1 MFGKCSS
8 LIEKGQLRKD
18 NFLSLESFLNFRA
31 VSENTKHR
39 IEQLLIDVSQFN
51 GNDILVNCQQGI
63 FPVDAGQS
71 SFLFP
76 YEQHLKALLQSA
88 IRTKKE
94 QGIFPLC
101 LAKGLVEWSYKGER
115 IHTPILLFPCTIE
128 LIKVSN
134 AVKINVLDDE
144 VFVNP
149 FLLNRL
155 QAEFEF
161 KKELLSVDEIE
172 AFLKAND
179 FSILQNIPSFLGNF
193 HHHRFEIVKE
203 LEELLECSLSSSVS
217 ELLGDEHLSSNV
229 PLKLGNELL
238 FPSDANQLEVFSCF
252 ELQNTVVQG
261 PPGTGKSQV
270 LSNLLG
276 KVLSLNASAVVVS
289 EKRVALE
296 VLVKKLAQFDLDS
309 LCFIATSETLS
320 KDFLAELKLAW
331 NQMEASNLKFSEGN
345 LLISEQYRD
354 QLQYTLD
361 VLNRP
366 DLIGGV
372 SYSDYQSLL
381 AKRPIDQYTYS
392 SDLPDVSELLKNKT
406 VLERIYS
413 TKLNS
418 LIGSCSYGS
427 IQQVTFLKLD
437 KAISSWKNELTE
449 LKKLFV
455 IETWSD
461 FQEAMKLA
469 AMSQNFSN
477 PIVRKHSSILKEGS
491 KEQKRFEKLRKQYLK
506 TEYQLATFQSERTNW
521 KKEPTNVEVD
531 YLLELLGYT
540 SLIGK
545 WKVKRH
551 WSNYSNLPLEKANDL
566 LHHWKQYLNL
576 NNSLS
581 HLKVELCEIGI
592 DELPLELE
600 LIQQQIH
607 HTSADER
614 AKWEQISPELRLN
627 YANENGRLNQL
638 YTELKATFRW
648 DETESIGNF
657 LDAFLNHFQDISN
670 LHVELKKLPEVFIRS
685 CKRYASF
692 EEIELSIFK
701 SSWVRFSHQFPTLS
715 SFEPNDLLGKSK
727 RILEERS
734 NEAVYLAS
742 SIQHKQLEKFQ
753 MYHELLQ
760 TVPAKLSAEEK
771 ELRARLKK
779 GKALLVK
786 EFAKSRNHPSLRE
799 LFASDAREWIQL
811 FKPIWLSNPAQIAK
825 CFPMQEG
832 LFDVAIFDEA
842 SQIPLQNVLGT
853 LQRSKRILVAGDQQ
867 QMGPSWYFKS
877 GSTEIIDVLHQASF
891 YWNTVSLKHHYRSEH
906 PALIQFSNK
915 HFYKNELVAFPSVQ
929 QELQPIM
936 WHYCEKGRFINRKNQ
951 EEAKQ
956 VAVLI
961 EKVIDS
967 ANVLGIV
974 AFSESQLAE
983 INGHLSSKTLEK
995 LEERIE
1001 NDTAFFKAL
1010 ENVQGEECDLLII
1023 SFGYGYS
1030 EENEFH
1036 MRFGPM
1042 NSKNGTKRLNV
1053 LLTRACKKIDF
1064 FSSVKASDFKLSSN
1078 EAINLL
1084 RQFLLQLE
1092 NATTTDNSDFPFG
1105 LTPQISSNQLTIEH
1119 VYEKMHDAEEVL
1131 TLVSVLENRGWEL
1144 NFS

>member
-1 MFGKCSS
+1 MPFQK
-8 LIEKGQLRKD
+8 EA
-18 NFLSLESFLNFRA
+18 ESFLNFRA
-31 VSENTKHR
+31 VSENAKHR
-39 IEQLLIDVSQFN
+39 IEQLLIESSQFN
-51 GNDILVNCQQGI
+51 ANDLLVNCQHAI
-63 FPVDAGQS
+63 FPVESAQS
-71 SFLFP
+71 NFLFP
-76 YEQHLKALLQSA
+76 FEKELKSLIQSA

-101 LAKGLVEWSYKGER
+101 LAKGLVEWSYKGEQ

-128 LIKVSN
+128 QIKVSN
-134 AVKINVLDDE
+134 AVKINVLEDE

-149 FLLNRL
+149 FLINRL
-155 QAEFEF
+155 QTEFEF
-161 KKELLSVDEIE
+161 KKEQLSVDAIE
-172 AFLKAND
+172 AFLKSND
-179 FSILQNIPSFLGNF
+179 FRILQNIPSFLGNF

-203 LEELLECSLSSSVS
+203 LEELLDCSLSSSVS
-217 ELLGDEHLSSNV
+217 ELLGDEHLSSNLT
-229 PLKLGNELL
+229 LKLGNELL

-252 ELQNTVVQG
+252 EQQNTVVQG

-276 KVLSLNASAVVVS
+276 KVLSMNASAVVVS

-320 KDFLAELKLAW
+320 KDFLEELKLSW
-331 NQMEASNLKFSEGN
+331 NLLEASNLKSVEGN
-345 LLISEQYRD
+345 LQISEQYRD

-366 DLIGGV
+366 DLIGGL
-372 SYSDYQSLL
+372 SYSAFHELL
-381 AKRPIDQYTYS
+381 AKRKIDEYVYS
-392 SDLPDVSELLKNKT
+392 SDLPDVSELLEHKT
-406 VLERIYS
+406 ILDRIYS

-427 IQQVTFLKLD
+427 IQQASFLKLD
-437 KAISSWKNELTE
+437 QAISTWKNELIQ
-449 LKKLFV
+449 LKKLFS

-469 AMSQNFSN
+469 ALSQNFSN

-506 TEYQLATFQSERTNW
+506 TEHQLSTFQSERTNW

-531 YLLELLGYT
+531 YLLELLGNT
-540 SLIGK
+540 TLIGK

-566 LHHWKQYLNL
+566 LHHWKQYLSL

-581 HLKVELCEIGI
+581 QIKIELCEIGV

-600 LIQQQIH
+600 LLQQQIH
-607 HTSADER
+607 YTSADER
-614 AKWEQISPELRLN
+614 AKWEQITPEMRLN
-627 YANENGRLNQL
+627 YASENGRLNQL

-648 DETESIGNF
+648 DETEVVGDF
-657 LDAFLNHFQDISN
+657 LEAFLNHFQDISN
-670 LHVELKKLPEVFIRS
+670 LHVELKRLPEVFIRS
-685 CKRYASF
+685 CKRYTTF
-692 EEIELSIFK
+692 EELELSIFK
-701 SSWVRFSHQFPTLS
+701 SSWVRFSHQFPTLA
-715 SFEPNDLLGKSK
+715 SFEPNDLLEKSK

-734 NEAVYLAS
+734 NEAVYHAS
-742 SIQHKQLEKFQ
+742 SIQRKQLEKFQ
-753 MYHELLQ
+753 VYHELLQ
-760 TVPAKLSAEEK
+760 TVPAKLSTEQK

-799 LFASDAREWIQL
+799 LFASEAREWIQL

-832 LFDVAIFDEA
+832 IFDVAIFDEA
-842 SQIPLQNVLGT
+842 SQIPLQNALGT
-853 LQRSKRILVAGDQQ
+853 LQRSKRVLVAGDQQ
-867 QMGPSWYFKS
+867 QMGPSSYFKS

-891 YWNTVSLKHHYRSEH
+891 YWNTIGLKHHYRSEH

-915 HFYKNELVAFPSVQ
+915 HFYKNELLAFPSFQ
-929 QELQPIM
+929 QESHPISL
-936 WHYCEKGRFINRKNQ
+936 HYCEKGRFINRKNQ
-951 EEAKQ
+951 EEAQQ
-956 VAVLI
+956 VAELI

-974 AFSESQLAE
+974 AFSETQLAE
-983 INGHLSSKTLEK
+983 ISAHLSSKTLEK

-1010 ENVQGEECDLLII
+1010 ENVQGEECDHLII

-1030 EENEFH
+1030 DEHEFH

-1053 LLTRACKKIDF
+1053 LLTRARKKIDF

-1092 NATTTDNSDFPFG
+1092 NVTSTNNSDFPFG
-1105 LTPQISSNQLTIEH
+1105 LTPHISSNQLTIEH
-1119 VYEKMHDAEEVL
+1119 VYEKMHDAEELL
-1131 TLVSVLENRGWEL
+1131 TLVSVLENRGWNL
-1144 NFS
+1144 AFV

>member
-1 MFGKCSS
+1 MPFQK
-8 LIEKGQLRKD
+8 EA
-18 NFLSLESFLNFRA
+18 ESFLNFRA
-31 VSENTKHR
+31 VSENAKHR
-39 IEQLLIDVSQFN
+39 IEQLLIESSQYN
-51 GNDILVNCQQGI
+51 ANDLLVNCQHTI
-63 FPVDAGQS
+63 FPVESAQS
-71 SFLFP
+71 NFLFP
-76 YEQHLKALLQSA
+76 FEKELKSLIQSA

-101 LAKGLVEWSYKGER
+101 LAKGLVEWSYKGEQ

-128 LIKVSN
+128 QIKVSN
-134 AVKINVLDDE
+134 AVKINVLEDE

-149 FLLNRL
+149 FLINRL
-155 QAEFEF
+155 QTEFEF
-161 KKELLSVDEIE
+161 KKEQLSVDAIE
-172 AFLKAND
+172 AFLKSND
-179 FSILQNIPSFLGNF
+179 FRILQNIPSFLGNF

-203 LEELLECSLSSSVS
+203 LEELLDCSLSSSVS
-217 ELLGDEHLSSNV
+217 ELLGDEHLSSNLT
-229 PLKLGNELL
+229 LKLGNELL

-252 ELQNTVVQG
+252 EQQNTVVQG

-276 KVLSLNASAVVVS
+276 KVLSMNASAVVVS

-296 VLVKKLAQFDLDS
+296 VLVKKLSQFDLDS

-320 KDFLAELKLAW
+320 KDFLEELKLSW
-331 NQMEASNLKFSEGN
+331 NQLESSNLKSVEGN
-345 LLISEQYRD
+345 LQISEQYRD

-366 DLIGGV
+366 DLIGGL
-372 SYSDYQSLL
+372 SYSAFHELL
-381 AKRPIDQYTYS
+381 AKRKIDEYVYS
-392 SDLPDVSELLKNKT
+392 SYLPDVSELLEHKT
-406 VLERIYS
+406 ILDRIYS

-427 IQQVTFLKLD
+427 IQQASFLKLD
-437 KAISSWKNELTE
+437 QAISTWKNEVIQLE
-449 LKKLFV
+449 KLFS

-469 AMSQNFSN
+469 ALSQNFSN

-506 TEYQLATFQSERTNW
+506 TEHQLSTFQSERTNW

-531 YLLELLGYT
+531 YLLELLGNT
-540 SLIGK
+540 TLIGK

-566 LHHWKQYLNL
+566 LHHWKQYLSL

-581 HLKVELCEIGI
+581 QIKIELCEIGV

-600 LIQQQIH
+600 LLQQQIH
-607 HTSADER
+607 YTSADER
-614 AKWEQISPELRLN
+614 AKWEQITPEMRLN
-627 YANENGRLNQL
+627 YASENGRLNQL

-648 DETESIGNF
+648 DETEVVGDF
-657 LDAFLNHFQDISN
+657 LEAFLNHFQDISN
-670 LHVELKKLPEVFIRS
+670 LHVELKRLPEVFIRS
-685 CKRYASF
+685 CKRYSTF
-692 EEIELSIFK
+692 EELELSIFK
-701 SSWVRFSHQFPTLS
+701 SSWVRFSHQFPTLA
-715 SFEPNDLLGKSK
+715 SFEPHDLLEKSK

-734 NEAVYLAS
+734 NEAVYHAS
-742 SIQHKQLEKFQ
+742 SIQRKQLEKFQ
-753 MYHELLQ
+753 VYHELLQ
-760 TVPAKLSAEEK
+760 TVPAKLSTEQK

-786 EFAKSRNHPSLRE
+786 EFAKSRNHPSLGE
-799 LFASDAREWIQL
+799 LFASEAREWIQL

-832 LFDVAIFDEA
+832 IFDVAIFDEA
-842 SQIPLQNVLGT
+842 SQIPLQNALGT
-853 LQRSKRILVAGDQQ
+853 IQRSKRVLVAGDQQ
-867 QMGPSWYFKS
+867 QMGPSSYFKS
-877 GSTEIIDVLHQASF
+877 GSTEITDVLHQASF
-891 YWNTVSLKHHYRSEH
+891 YWNMIGLKHHYRSEH

-915 HFYKNELVAFPSVQ
+915 HFYKNELLAFPTVE
-929 QELQPIM
+929 QELQPIS

-951 EEAKQ
+951 EEAQQ
-956 VAVLI
+956 VAELI

-974 AFSESQLAE
+974 AFSETQLAE
-983 INGHLSSKTLEK
+983 ISTHLSSKTLEK
-995 LEERIE
+995 LEERIDD
-1001 NDTAFFKAL
+1001 DTAFFKAL
-1010 ENVQGEECDLLII
+1010 ENVQGEECDHLII

-1030 EENEFH
+1030 DDNEFH

-1053 LLTRACKKIDF
+1053 LLTRSRKKIDF

-1105 LTPQISSNQLTIEH
+1105 LTPHITSNQITIEH
-1119 VYEKMHDAEEVL
+1119 VYEKMHDAEELL
-1131 TLVSVLENRGWEL
+1131 TLVSVLENRGWNL
-1144 NFS
+1144 AFV

>member
-1 MFGKCSS
+1 LFGKCSS

-31 VSENTKHR
+31 VSENAKHR

-71 SFLFP
+71 SFLLP
-76 YEQHLKALLQSA
+76 YEQNLKTLLQSA

-101 LAKGLVEWSYKGER
+101 LAKGLIEWSYKGEH
-115 IHTPILLFPCTIE
+115 IHTPILLFPCSIE
-128 LIKVSN
+128 LVKVSN

-161 KKELLSVDEIE
+161 KKEQLSVDAIE
-172 AFLKAND
+172 AFLMAND

-217 ELLGDEHLSSNV
+217 ELLGDEHLSSNL

-238 FPSDANQLEVFSCF
+238 FPSDADQLEVFSCF
-252 ELQNTVVQG
+252 EQQNTVVQG

-276 KVLSLNASAVVVS
+276 KVLSMNASAVVVS

-296 VLVKKLAQFDLDS
+296 VLVKKLAHFDLDS

-320 KDFLAELKLAW
+320 KDFLAELKIAW
-331 NQMEASNLKFSEGN
+331 NQIESNNLKSAEGN
-345 LLISEQYRD
+345 LQISEQYRD

-361 VLNRP
+361 ILNRP
-366 DLIGGV
+366 DLIGGL
-372 SYSDYQSLL
+372 SYSDYQLL
-381 AKRPIDQYTYS
+381 VAKRPLDSCTYS
-392 SDLPDVSELLKNKT
+392 SDLPDVSELLKHKT

-413 TKLNS
+413 AKLNS

-427 IQQVTFLKLD
+427 MQQTSFLNLD
-437 KAISSWKNELTE
+437 QAIAAWKKELME
-449 LKKLFV
+449 LKKLFS

-469 AMSQNFSN
+469 ALSQNFSN
-477 PIVRKHSSILKEGS
+477 PIVRKHSSILKEGT

-506 TEYQLATFQSERTNW
+506 TEHQLSTFQSERTNW

-531 YLLELLGYT
+531 YLLELLGNT

-566 LHHWKQYLNL
+566 LHHWKQYLSL
-576 NNSLS
+576 NNTLS
-581 HLKVELCEIGI
+581 QLKVELCEMGV
-592 DELPLELE
+592 DDLPLELE

-607 HTSADER
+607 YTSTEER
-614 AKWEQISPELRLN
+614 EKWEQISPQMRLN
-627 YANENGRLNQL
+627 YANENARLNQL
-638 YTELKATFRW
+638 YAQLKATFRW
-648 DETESIGNF
+648 EETENIDSFLANF
-657 LDAFLNHFQDISN
+657 LEQFEVISN
-670 LHVELKKLPEVFIRS
+670 LHMELKQLPEVLMRS
-685 CKRYASF
+685 CKKYPTF
-692 EEIELSIFK
+692 EALELAMLK
-701 SSWVRFSHQFPTLS
+701 SSWVRFSHQFPTLA
-715 SFEPNDLLGKSK
+715 SFEPNDLLEKSK
-727 RILEERS
+727 RVLEERS
-734 NEAVYLAS
+734 NEAVFHGA
-742 SIQHKQLEKFQ
+742 SIQRKQLEKFQ
-753 MYHELLQ
+753 VYHELLQ
-760 TVPAKLSAEEK
+760 TVPAKLSAEAK

-842 SQIPLQNVLGT
+842 SQIPLQNALGT
-853 LQRSKRILVAGDQQ
+853 IQRSKRVLVAGDQQ
-867 QMGPSWYFKS
+867 QMGPSSYFKS
-877 GSTEIIDVLHQASF
+877 GSTEIVDVLHQASF
-891 YWNTVSLKHHYRSEH
+891 YWNTIGLKHHYRSEH

-956 VAVLI
+956 VAELI

-967 ANVLGIV
+967 ANILGIV

-983 INGHLSSKTLEK
+983 INSHLSSKTLEK

-1010 ENVQGEECDLLII
+1010 ENVQGEECDHLMI

-1030 EENEFH
+1030 EDDEFH

-1042 NSKNGTKRLNV
+1042 NSKNGSKRLNV
-1053 LLTRACKKIDF
+1053 LLTRARKKIDF

-1105 LTPQISSNQLTIEH
+1105 LTPQISSNQLTIDH

-1144 NFS
+1144 RFT